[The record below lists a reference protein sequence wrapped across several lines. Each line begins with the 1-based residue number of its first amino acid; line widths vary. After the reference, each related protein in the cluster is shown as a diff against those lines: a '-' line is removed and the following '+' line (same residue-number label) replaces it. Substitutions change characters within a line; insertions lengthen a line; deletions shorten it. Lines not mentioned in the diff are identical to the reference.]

1 MVKRMA
7 KRKKSKE
14 SKSSPTYSVELTGL
28 ILILIGII
36 GMGFGIIGNFIKQFM
51 MFLAGEFWFV
61 ILFGVLILGISMLFK
76 RKLPKFFSSRLIG
89 VYILFAIIL
98 VLGHFEL
105 LKKTN
110 GFSDLM
116 DVTYNNYMTRIGTME
131 ESSSILSSGS
141 SSIVIGGGLIGSLLA
156 GGLKAAFSLTGTKI
170 VLVVLGIFSFILIF
184 NITLSDILNKFV
196 SLFKKDND
204 DDEKENVKN
213 KKEYII
219 EGDELV
225 GIKNVKDKDEPTE
238 KEKIVITS
246 IDDLKNINTP
256 EKNIKESFDVNPIEN
271 DEGASNPSVY
281 RLPKFDL
288 LTPTPK
294 NKKNSEEPFIKENQI
309 KLEKVLND
317 FDIKGKVVEIHIG
330 PAVTEYE
337 IIVPSGTK
345 VSRIVGINKEIALA
359 MAAKEVRIQAP
370 IPGKNTIGIEIPNR
384 EISSVGF
391 REVLE
396 ATWQN
401 NGANK
406 ILVAL
411 GKDIMGTS
419 ILADLSKMPHL
430 LVAGSTGSGKSV
442 CINTIICSI
451 LMRYKP
457 DEVKLVLVD
466 PKKVELT
473 NYNGIPHLLCP
484 VVSDPKKASVVLQ
497 KVVAEM
503 EKRYDIFAEKE
514 VKNIAGYNDLIEK
527 ERKKNPDINTTR
539 MPYIVVIIDE
549 LADLMLVASKEVQD
563 SIMRITQMARAAGIH
578 LIVATQRP
586 STDII
591 TGVIKN
597 NIPSRIAFSVSSAI
611 DSRTILDASGAESL
625 LGKGDM
631 LYLPMGES
639 HTTRIQGCFISDN
652 EISKLIEY
660 CKAQAQVKYNEEF
673 TNQESPHTSSSG
685 SSNSDTDGGDDPMY
699 NEVVEFAIETGKIS
713 ASLIQRRFR
722 FGYNRAARM
731 VDLLESR
738 GIVGPQNG
746 SKPREVLVKLD
757 NKDGDNMAKKKNK
770 KNNINFKKLFYFI
783 IGFLLIIF
791 LIWYIISWKNV
802 KKEEKLMNSYLITSN
817 TLSVEI
823 KDLSETIQVLKES
836 PSEYFVYI
844 SYTNDEKVYSFEK
857 KLKKLIDNYNLK
869 DEFYFVNVTN
879 IKDDENF
886 YKEINN
892 TFNTKLI
899 NNIPCILHFKNNELK
914 KVIYNKDLNKTYTNF
929 ENLLKENEFDKE

>member
-699 NEVVEFAIETGKIS
+699 NEVVELAIETGKIS

-746 SKPREVLVKLD
+746 SKPREVLVKLEKND
-757 NKDGDNMAKKKNK
+757 N
-770 KNNINFKKLFYFI
+770 
-783 IGFLLIIF
+783 
-791 LIWYIISWKNV
+791 
-802 KKEEKLMNSYLITSN
+802 E
-817 TLSVEI
+817 
-823 KDLSETIQVLKES
+823 
-836 PSEYFVYI
+836 
-844 SYTNDEKVYSFEK
+844 
-857 KLKKLIDNYNLK
+857 
-869 DEFYFVNVTN
+869 
-879 IKDDENF
+879 
-886 YKEINN
+886 
-892 TFNTKLI
+892 
-899 NNIPCILHFKNNELK
+899 
-914 KVIYNKDLNKTYTNF
+914 
-929 ENLLKENEFDKE
+929 

>member
-1 MVKRMA
+1 MA
-7 KRKKSKE
+7 KRKRSKDSQKSPK
-14 SKSSPTYSVELTGL
+14 YSVELTGL
-28 ILILIGII
+28 VLILIGII
-36 GMGFGIIGNFIKQFM
+36 GMGFGYIGSFIKQFM
-51 MFLAGEFWFV
+51 MFLAGEFWF
-61 ILFGVLILGISMLFK
+61 ILLFAILILGFSMLFK
-76 RKLPKFFSSRLIG
+76 RKLPNFFSQRLIG
-89 VYILFAIIL
+89 IYILFIVIL
-98 VLGHFEL
+98 VLGHFKI
-105 LKKTN
+105 LKIN
-110 GFSDLM
+110 PNFSDLM
-116 DVTYNNYMTRIGTME
+116 KTTYNNYMNRIDTINV
-131 ESSSILSSGS
+131 SDSLFSSGTT
-141 SSIVIGGGLIGSLLA
+141 SIVIGGGFIGALFAGLLNICF
-156 GGLKAAFSLTGTKI
+156 GQTGTKI
-170 VLVVLGIFSFILIF
+170 VLAILGLFTFILIF
-184 NITLSDILNKFV
+184 NITFADVLNKFKP
-196 SLFKKDND
+196 LFKRKEKDN
-204 DDEKENVKN
+204 VSN
-213 KKEYII
+213 KKEYVI

-225 GIKNVKDKDEPTE
+225 SVKDGNKE
-238 KEKIVITS
+238 KEIKEKEDNKIVITS
-246 IDDLKNINTP
+246 IDDLKNKNVQESIIKDSFN
-256 EKNIKESFDVNPIEN
+256 EDNIKSDESE
-271 DEGASNPSVY
+271 SNPDIY

-288 LTPTPK
+288 LTPSVK
-294 NKKNSEEPFIKENQI
+294 NKKNGEEAFVKLNQE
-309 KLEKVLND
+309 KLERVLND
-317 FDIKGKVVEIHIG
+317 FEIKGKVVQIHIG

-337 IIVPSGTK
+337 ITVPSGTK
-345 VSRIVGINKEIALA
+345 VSRIVSINKEIALA

-370 IPGKNTIGIEIPNR
+370 IPGKNTIGIEIPNK
-384 EISSVGF
+384 EISPVGF

-457 DEVKLVLVD
+457 NEVKLVLVD
-466 PKKVELT
+466 PKKVELS

-503 EKRYDIFAEKE
+503 EKRYDLFAEKE
-514 VKNIAGYNDLIEK
+514 FKNIAGYNEWVDK
-527 ERKKNPDINTTR
+527 ENKKKTENRISK

-611 DSRTILDASGAESL
+611 DSRTILDSSGAESL

-639 HTTRIQGCFISDN
+639 HTTRIQGCYISDN
-652 EISKLIEY
+652 EINKLIEY
-660 CKAQAQVKYNEEF
+660 CKTQSNAKYDETF
-673 TNQESPHTSSSG
+673 TNEVNHSSSAG
-685 SSNSDTDGGDDPMY
+685 SANSDAGDDDPMY

-731 VDLLESR
+731 IDLLEAR

-746 SKPREVLVKLD
+746 SKPREVLVKLEKED
-757 NKDGDNMAKKKNK
+757 N
-770 KNNINFKKLFYFI
+770 
-783 IGFLLIIF
+783 
-791 LIWYIISWKNV
+791 
-802 KKEEKLMNSYLITSN
+802 
-817 TLSVEI
+817 
-823 KDLSETIQVLKES
+823 
-836 PSEYFVYI
+836 
-844 SYTNDEKVYSFEK
+844 
-857 KLKKLIDNYNLK
+857 
-869 DEFYFVNVTN
+869 
-879 IKDDENF
+879 
-886 YKEINN
+886 
-892 TFNTKLI
+892 
-899 NNIPCILHFKNNELK
+899 
-914 KVIYNKDLNKTYTNF
+914 
-929 ENLLKENEFDKE
+929 